1 MSKFVR
7 FLVRFLLSK
16 CPYTRYLS
24 SQIALERGVA
34 RVCAFST
41 EVDNGVAVF
50 FVHFNRKYRRG
61 RDIKSEK
68 GSAGRKRD
76 LNFYFF
82 LWFYASPLGQ
92 IKMGCPRSML

>member
-7 FLVRFLLSK
+7 FFVRFLLSK

-41 EVDNGVAVF
+41 EVDNGLLYSLCILTENTVEDGTSRVKKDPQDA
-50 FVHFNRKYRRG
+50 NE
-61 RDIKSEK
+61 I
-68 GSAGRKRD
+68 
-76 LNFYFF
+76 
-82 LWFYASPLGQ
+82 
-92 IKMGCPRSML
+92 

>member
-41 EVDNGVAVF
+41 EVDNGLLCSLC
-50 FVHFNRKYRRG
+50 
-61 RDIKSEK
+61 I
-68 GSAGRKRD
+68 
-76 LNFYFF
+76 
-82 LWFYASPLGQ
+82 
-92 IKMGCPRSML
+92 